1 MLKCEIVDHSMVYTV
16 QWKGMNAADFTDD
29 AVAELRETCIEGLKE
44 EVKSPMM
51 KAMLNRMKEYG
62 YDFVY
67 RFFDEKNK
75 ELCTINISPKDV

>member
-16 QWKGMNAADFTDD
+16 QRKGMDAADFTDD

-62 YDFVY
+62 YGFVY

-75 ELCTINISPKDV
+75 ELCTINISSKDV